1 MKKIIFLL
9 TIFVLI
15 LSSCSTEEL
24 ALKKHFETTKVW
36 TGTILNSSYQIA
48 YTESFD
54 SVSLWAK
61 VWWKITSINKDVWDR
76 VRAWELIATLD
87 WAEARVWFS
96 SSLDIISSLENLKN
110 STSKSF
116 DLQIEATKEQIK
128 QLEKSL
134 ELADIWISWANSG
147 VSDTKNINQSQ
158 INTLKAQLSQAELW
172 LDSSILNY
180 ENTKNLL
187 AQKENDIYTNSK
199 NALSSSSILWNNVI
213 DFLDNIFWVTDA
225 NKNKNNSFEIYLWAR
240 NSWQK
245 NEAENLIRKFIIDFR
260 EIEKNNKNLNTS
272 EEIKQ
277 ALEKTYS
284 LFNSDLKTLLT
295 LSYKVFEN
303 SVSWVALPESTL
315 NEFKRNITDF
325 QTQNQQ
331 IILSVSWNYMVWL
344 KWSLDNISTIEK
356 EKKSTLDM
364 LEKQIENSKKQIDIL
379 KETIKLQEASWSWMI
394 TEVNTILLQSEKQKE
409 LIYLQINEVNA
420 WIKSIEKQKL
430 SALSEIDAKISQ
442 ARAGQNEAWVMID
455 NTRIYSPIDWII
467 VQKLA
472 EVWQVVWA
480 WNPVLV
486 VSDSSDIRIEVS
498 VWENLEE
505 LVFLWKRVQ
514 VEIDWV
520 SQIKTWT
527 ITKILPQRDLVTKR
541 ILLEIKIENKNSDI
555 KLWSFSKV
563 YFEFEEK
570 EENHGMIIPNNAI
583 ISRYMIPWVYVLEN
597 EIATFRKIEI
607 LKQNDNFS
615 EINWL
620 EVWEIII
627 TNGKEN
633 IFDWEKL
640 AN

>member
-9 TIFVLI
+9 TISLLI
-15 LSSCSTEEL
+15 ISSCSKEEL
-24 ALKKHFETTKVW
+24 VIKKHFETSTVSTW
-36 TGTILNSSYQIA
+36 SVLDSSYQIW
-48 YTESFD
+48 YTDSFD

-87 WAEARVWFS
+87 WAEARVWYW
-96 SSLDIISSLENLKN
+96 SSLDIISSLESLKN
-110 STSKSF
+110 STWKSY
-116 DLQIEATKEQIK
+116 DKQIEATMQQIK

-134 ELADIWISWANSG
+134 ELADIWINWASSW

-158 INTLKAQLSQAELW
+158 INTLKVQLSQAELW
-172 LDSSILNY
+172 LESSQLNY

-187 AQKENDIYTNSK
+187 NQKENDIFTNSK

-245 NEAENLIRKFIIDFR
+245 NETENLIKKFIIDFR
-260 EIEKNNKNLNTS
+260 ELEKNNKNLES
-272 EEIKQ
+272 KEEIQ
-277 ALEKTYS
+277 QSLENTYA
-284 LFNSDLKTLLT
+284 LFNNDLKKLLS

-303 SVSWVALPESTL
+303 SVSWVALPDSTL
-315 NEFKRNITDF
+315 NEFKRNISEF
-325 QTQNQQ
+325 QTQNEQ

-364 LEKQIENSKKQIDIL
+364 LKKQIENSKKQIDIL
-379 KETIKLQEASWSWMI
+379 RETIKLQEASWSWMI
-394 TEVNTILLQSEKQKE
+394 TEVNTMLLQSEKQKE
-409 LIYLQINEVNA
+409 LIYLQINETHA
-420 WIKSIEKQKL
+420 WIQAIENQKL
-430 SALSEIDAKISQ
+430 AALSEIDAKISEVK
-442 ARAGQNEAWVMID
+442 AGKNEAWVMID

-467 VQKLA
+467 VQKFA
-472 EVWQVVWA
+472 EVWQVIWA
-480 WNPVLV
+480 WNPVFV
-486 VSDSSDIRIEVS
+486 VSDSSDIKIEIS

-505 LVFLWKRVQ
+505 LVFVWKKVQ

-541 ILLEIKIENKNSDI
+541 VLLEIKLENNNGDI
-555 KLWSFSKV
+555 KLWSYSKV
-563 YFEFEEK
+563 YFEFEDT
-570 EENHGMIIPNNAI
+570 NYGIIIPNNAI
-583 ISRYMIPWVYVLEN
+583 ISRYMIPWVYVLQDN
-597 EIATFRKIEI
+597 KAIFKKIEI
-607 LKQNDNFS
+607 LKQNDSFS
-615 EINWL
+615 EVIWL

-627 TNGKEN
+627 TNWKEN

-640 AN
+640 K